1 MLSSCD
7 GDSHENKLDCFVFLP
22 FFLCPTLHVSQA
34 LSSESV
40 ERLPVFNKSALRHY
54 QTSIEADDWS
64 IPSSEPKKLGKYDY
78 GVQDVRTE
86 GRVK

>member
-1 MLSSCD
+1 MMPSRLAGATFNILTLASAHTRPYLSMSAAEVPLI
-7 GDSHENKLDCFVFLP
+7 HHL
-22 FFLCPTLHVSQA
+22 QA

-64 IPSSEPKKLGKYDY
+64 MPSKDPRRMGK
-78 GVQDVRTE
+78 QE
-86 GRVK
+86 

>member
-1 MLSSCD
+1 MVASFMKINLIVLFSALLS
-7 GDSHENKLDCFVFLP
+7 
-22 FFLCPTLHVSQA
+22 LCPALHGFQA

-78 GVQDVRTE
+78 SVPDVRTE
-86 GRVK
+86 SRVK